1 MNSTAWMVPL
11 GLATDAAAAQLREG
25 ITLWPLLGLGI
36 VAVGGV
42 LLAMAYNRLIRC
54 RNLVAEGLSG
64 IDVQLKRRHELI
76 PSLVEC
82 VRGYQGFERSLLE
95 DLTRLREGADQAAS
109 MADVNERETQLNGG
123 LVSFFARVEAY
134 PDLKASAAFAD
145 LSKQLVDTE
154 DALQYARRY
163 YNGAVRDLNIAVE
176 SFPSNLVAS
185 AFGFRTADY
194 FQVESVA
201 QRTAPTVS
209 LEQPSRVPPTPA

>member
-1 MNSTAWMVPL
+1 MPPNDPPAT
-11 GLATDAAAAQLREG
+11 GLA
-25 ITLWPLLGLGI
+25 WFF
-36 VAVGGV
+36 VAI
-42 LLAMAYNRLIRC
+42 LLASGFLLARAYNRLVRC

-109 MADVNERETQLNGG
+109 MADVNERETRLNGG

-134 PDLKASAAFAD
+134 PDLKASAAFTD

-176 SFPSNLVAS
+176 SFPSNLVARL
-185 AFGFRTADY
+185 FGFTTADY
-194 FQVESVA
+194 FQVEAVA
-201 QRTAPTVS
+201 QRAAPTVN